1 MNAERWDRIKSLLP
15 KLEALPEGMRE
26 AAIDAWS
33 RGDEALRDDLLRIVR
48 KRPRSDF
55 LMPPSLPPDG
65 AQDVRAPD
73 LEAGTKVAEFRILDK
88 LGEGAMGAVYRAF
101 DELLGREVALKLLP
115 APAAQSSARLS
126 RFQIEAKAAARLS
139 HENIVRV
146 YSTGVADC
154 RPYIAMQLV
163 AGHTLDEE
171 LANLLADFGVESD
184 GPERARAFALPRFE
198 DPMYPRRVAEIFRDL
213 ARALQHA
220 HGAGVLHRDIKP
232 SNVMIERGGKPYLV
246 DFGLAKDATA
256 DTITLAGAFVGTMC
270 YASPERLATNREAD
284 ARSDV
289 FSLGAVLYEALSTRR
304 AFDADSREQLIATI
318 VSRHPTPLRRL
329 NPAVPKD
336 LAAICERAL
345 EKHLADR
352 FQSAAEMAHQLD
364 RFLAHQPLTL
374 ESKLRPRRVAR
385 AVLRS
390 RRGFLI
396 SALAMAGASTAMS
409 FHLWRRHLGPTL
421 SLAGGEAF
429 DGARL
434 LAFDF
439 ATLRFEPLLD
449 LDPADDDPIP
459 LEMGMYR
466 VVVRRPDGAFFERTI
481 DVPATAGAIALD
493 FSHYAT
499 LAVDHAGMLQ
509 VPGGTLPPDP
519 VNDARPQAV
528 VIDPFW
534 IDETEVTIGAYREY
548 LAASGKSAP
557 ALWRKVDAAR
567 KLLESPPTDPQIE
580 TLPMGGVTLEEA
592 RAFAEFRGKR
602 LLIAA
607 EWEWAARGPELRR
620 YPWTSATEVSLEEH
634 AARCVFSDRIA
645 ARGGSAARTTLARKF
660 EEYLQECR
668 TTRDRLDG
676 RTWCGARD
684 LLGNV
689 KEWVDAHPTVDSSE
703 RSARGARASLD
714 LLNAFELGGGFDLDR
729 SFGGALLALPLRGRS
744 PVDQAIFSRGIR
756 CARTGVWR

>member
-65 AQDVRAPD
+65 AQDVRTPD

-115 APAAQSSARLS
+115 APAAQSTARLS

-270 YASPERLATNREAD
+270 YASPERLATDREAD

-409 FHLWRRHLGPTL
+409 FHLLRRHLGPTL

-439 ATLRFEPLLD
+439 DTLRFEPLLD

-493 FSHYAT
+493 LSHYAT
-499 LAVDHAGMLQ
+499 LAVDHSGMLS
-509 VPGGTLPPDP
+509 VPGGTLPRDP
-519 VNDARPQAV
+519 ADQWRQVSVR
-528 VIDPFW
+528 IDPFW
-534 IDETEVTIGAYREY
+534 IDETEVTIGAYRAY
-548 LAASGKSAP
+548 LKASRADLPK
-557 ALWRKVDAAR
+557 LWKDVDAAT
-567 KLLESPPTDPQIE
+567 KLLESSPSDARIE
-580 TLPMGGVTLEEA
+580 SLPMGGVTLHEA
-592 RAFAEFRGKR
+592 RSFAAFHGKR
-602 LLIAA
+602 LLTEA

-620 YPWTSATEVSLEEH
+620 YPWTSESEVSIEEH
-634 AARCVFSDRIA
+634 RARCVFYEPIEPASTRPTRQSLMQRFDDYLRD
-645 ARGGSAARTTLARKF
+645 ARPTGSGMDNASWCGVFDSLGNIKEWIDGHRLIVDSAANSG
-660 EEYLQECR
+660 
-668 TTRDRLDG
+668 RDSRYPNLSVG
-676 RTWCGARD
+676 C
-684 LLGNV
+684 
-689 KEWVDAHPTVDSSE
+689 EM
-703 RSARGARASLD
+703 
-714 LLNAFELGGGFDLDR
+714 GGGFDIPR
-729 SFGGALLALPLRGRS
+729 SYRGTLLPLPLRTECSVNDG
-744 PVDQAIFSRGIR
+744 VFSRGLR
-756 CARTGVWR
+756 CAFSRSP